1 MMHDMAL
8 SVAVLFVSVILS
20 AFAQIL
26 LKKSALKQHASR
38 LGEYFNLLVISGY
51 GIFFFAIL
59 LDMIALRTVP
69 VSYLPV
75 IETSSYVFVLF
86 FSRIFLGERL
96 AKRQLTAIL
105 VILCGIALY
114 LL

>member
-1 MMHDMAL
+1 MHDMIL
-8 SVAVLFVSVILS
+8 SVAVLFGSVILS
-20 AFAQIL
+20 AYAQIL
-26 LKKSALKQHASR
+26 LKKSALRRYDSR
-38 LGEYFNLLVISGY
+38 VREYLNPLVVGGY
-51 GIFFFAIL
+51 GIFFLAIL
-59 LDMIALRTVP
+59 LDMIALRSVP

-75 IETSSYVFVLF
+75 IESSSYVFVLV

-96 AKRQLTAIL
+96 AKRQLAAIL

>member
-1 MMHDMAL
+1 MHDMVL
-8 SVAVLFVSVILS
+8 SVTILFVSVILS
-20 AFAQIL
+20 AYAQIL
-26 LKKSALKQHASR
+26 LKKSALKQYDSR
-38 LGEYFNLLVISGY
+38 VREYLNPLVVSGY
-51 GIFFFAIL
+51 GIFFLAIL

-75 IETSSYVFVLF
+75 IESSSYVFVLF

-96 AKRQLTAIL
+96 ARRQLAAIL
-105 VILCGIALY
+105 IILCGIMMY

>member
-1 MMHDMAL
+1 MHDMVL
-8 SVAVLFVSVILS
+8 SVTVLFVSVILS
-20 AFAQIL
+20 AYAQIL
-26 LKKSALKQHASR
+26 LKKSALKQYDSR
-38 LGEYFNLLVISGY
+38 VREYLNPLVVSGY
-51 GIFFFAIL
+51 GIFFLAIL

-75 IETSSYVFVLF
+75 IESSSYVFVLF

-96 AKRQLTAIL
+96 ARRQLAAIL
-105 VILCGIALY
+105 IILCGIMMY